1 MPAEVELVV
10 MDKDW
15 RSGDDVVG
23 RATFTITETGAGA
36 QSRLALATRGGTIS
50 VSYVVGGVSCLI
62 TKDFLS
68 SYLPLSLSPSL
79 LFYIPLHPDS

>member
-50 VSYVVGGVSCLI
+50 VSYVVVSCLI

>member
-36 QSRLALATRGGTIS
+36 QSRLALATRGGSIS
-50 VSYVVGGVSCLI
+50 VSYVFVSCLI

-68 SYLPLSLSPSL
+68 SYLPLSPSPSL

>member
-50 VSYVVGGVSCLI
+50 VSYVLYVSCLI

-68 SYLPLSLSPSL
+68 SYLPLSLSTSL